1 MSETAPRRSID
12 EIIGSIRSIMDRGHG
27 VPANSDSV
35 PDEPTDMPASPVD
48 RVAYAEP
55 TAPSVVP
62 EEVLEL
68 PPFAHSGATDPADRE
83 RMAEI
88 ARTVT
93 QNIVEPAFEP
103 VTPEPVTP
111 EPIAPEPIAPELV
124 ASERI
129 VSEPIAPELV
139 APGRIVSE
147 PVVSEPVAP
156 GAHASVPEGRAPGE
170 PAPSRSFGR
179 RGLPAEEAPIHQRL
193 QNLHETVIA
202 EHTVASRGVTVQ
214 AANDPMP
221 GDAPQV
227 VTPMP
232 LPVLPEVTQLPAMP
246 QPDLRAPADP
256 VLDDATLRPIIRE
269 WLDDNLPPLV
279 ERLVREELQKAI
291 RGKTGDRG

>member
-27 VPANSDSV
+27 VPANSDAV
-35 PDEPTDMPASPVD
+35 PDELTDMPVSPVD

-124 ASERI
+124 APERI
-129 VSEPIAPELV
+129 A
-139 APGRIVSE
+139 SE
-147 PVVSEPVAP
+147 PVASEPVAP
-156 GAHASVPEGRAPGE
+156 EAHASVPEGRAPGE